1 MNIDTHQHFWRY
13 RRDEYPWIGQG
24 MDALRRDY
32 LPDEF
37 ERLMRPAGFEGS
49 LAVQAR
55 QVPEETDWLL
65 ELANA
70 HPFIKGVVG
79 WVDLCSA
86 HVAQQLERYARHPV
100 LRGVRHVLHDETDD
114 FFMMRKDFLTGIS
127 VLSGFGLVYELL
139 VFPRH
144 LSVASR
150 LVGMLPGQ
158 VFVLD
163 HIGKPPI
170 REACLEP
177 WATGIRKLASC
188 PNVFCKVSGMVTE
201 ADWKSWKQEELAP
214 YLDVIFDAFGTYRL
228 MAGSD
233 WPVCTLA
240 APYDR
245 VMRLV
250 KEYMQGYRE
259 EEREMVLGGN
269 ACQVYRLQE

>member
-250 KEYMQGYRE
+250 KDYMQGYRE

-269 ACQVYRLQE
+269 ACRVYRLQE

>member
-1 MNIDTHQHFWRY
+1 MNIDTHQHFWLY
-13 RRDEYPWIGQG
+13 RRDEYTWIGQG

-37 ERLMRPAGFEGS
+37 ERLMRAAGFEGS

-55 QVPEETDWLL
+55 QVPEETRWLL
-65 ELANA
+65 ELADA

-79 WVDLCSA
+79 WIDLCSA
-86 HVAQQLERYARHPV
+86 HVARQLERYARHPV
-100 LRGVRHVLHDETDD
+100 LRGIRHVLHDEAND
-114 FFMMRKDFLTGIS
+114 FFMLRKDFLSGIS
-127 VLSGFGLVYELL
+127 VLSDFGLVYELL

-144 LSVASR
+144 LSVASQ
-150 LVGMLPGQ
+150 LVEMFPGQ

-170 REACLEP
+170 REGLLEP
-177 WATGIRKLASC
+177 WATGIRKLASF

-201 ADWKSWKQEELAP
+201 ADWKSWKQEDLAP
-214 YLDVIFDAFGTYRL
+214 YLDAIFDAFGTHRL
-228 MAGSD
+228 MVGSD

-240 APYDR
+240 APFDL
-245 VMRLV
+245 VMRIV
-250 KEYMQGYRE
+250 KDYMRGYRK

-269 ACQVYRLQE
+269 ACRVYKLRE

>member
-127 VLSGFGLVYELL
+127 MLSGFGLVYELL

-144 LSVASR
+144 LSVASQ
-150 LVGMLPGQ
+150 LVGMFPGQ

-250 KEYMQGYRE
+250 KDYMQGYRE

-269 ACQVYRLQE
+269 ACRVYRLQE

>member
-127 VLSGFGLVYELL
+127 MLSGFGLVYELL

-144 LSVASR
+144 LSVASQ
-150 LVGMLPGQ
+150 LVGMFPGQ

-177 WATGIRKLASC
+177 WATGIRMLASC

-250 KEYMQGYRE
+250 KDYMQGYRE

-269 ACQVYRLQE
+269 ACRVYRLQE

>member
-13 RRDEYPWIGQG
+13 RRNEYTWIGQG
-24 MDALRRDY
+24 MDALRRDF

-55 QVPEETDWLL
+55 QVPEETRWLL
-65 ELANA
+65 ELADA

-86 HVAQQLERYARHPV
+86 HVARQLERFARHPV
-100 LRGVRHVLHDETDD
+100 LRGVRHVLHDEADD
-114 FFMMRKDFLTGIS
+114 FFMLRKDFLTGIGE
-127 VLSGFGLVYELL
+127 LSGFGLVYELL

-150 LVGMLPGQ
+150 LVGMFPGQ

-170 REACLEP
+170 REGLLEP
-177 WATGIRKLASC
+177 WATGIRKLATF

-201 ADWKSWKQEELAP
+201 ADWKSWKQENLAP

-228 MAGSD
+228 MVGSD

-240 APYDR
+240 APYDL
-245 VMRLV
+245 VMRVV
-250 KEYMQGYRE
+250 KDYMRGYRK

-269 ACQVYRLQE
+269 ACRVYKLQQ